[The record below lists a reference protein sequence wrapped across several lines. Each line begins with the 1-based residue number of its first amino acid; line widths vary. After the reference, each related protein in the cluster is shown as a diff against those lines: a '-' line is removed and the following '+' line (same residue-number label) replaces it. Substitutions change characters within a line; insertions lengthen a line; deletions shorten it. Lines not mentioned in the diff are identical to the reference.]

1 MLEKIVE
8 NIYKVVVPLPGN
20 PLKELNAYIIKGERS
35 LLIDTGFDKPEC
47 EKALRDAF
55 EELGIEEVDVFLTH
69 FHADH
74 SGLVSKML
82 SENSILYMSEIDG
95 ELFKYGRT
103 IDYWIEIDDLF
114 AKYGMP
120 RFDVERNS
128 EKHPG
133 FKHGEKKILDITYIQ
148 EGDVLEYGGY
158 SLQAII
164 TPGHTPGHCCLYDA
178 KDKILFCGDHILF
191 NITPNICIEINEEN
205 PLKDYFSSLDKV
217 EELEVDVLLTAH
229 RAPVNDMHGRIKELY
244 LHHKERLEEVDRIIT
259 DQWQN
264 AYEIAGQ
271 MHWSIRC
278 NGWDDFPPQQKWFAT
293 GEAIAHLQ
301 YLYYTNRIVRQE
313 VDGIYCYRKK

>member
-133 FKHGEKKILDITYIQ
+133 YQHGEKKVLDITYLQ

-158 SLQAII
+158 SLQVII

-244 LHHKERLEEVDRIIT
+244 LHHKERLEEVDKIIT

-301 YLYYTNRIVRQE
+301 YLYYTNRIAREE